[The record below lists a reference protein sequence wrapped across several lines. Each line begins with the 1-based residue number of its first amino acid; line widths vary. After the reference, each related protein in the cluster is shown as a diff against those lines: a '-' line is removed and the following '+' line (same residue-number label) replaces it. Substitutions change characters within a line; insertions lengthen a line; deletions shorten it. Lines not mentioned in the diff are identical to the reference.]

1 MFGSKMPDFSAM
13 GKGWMD
19 KMSKGTG
26 TDMVTTGGGS
36 GAVIKANDSP
46 LGSMKQMFA
55 SMQESLLTIVE
66 NTTQTNELLKG
77 TDAEQRDEKIG
88 AGDTDKEKG
97 PGILSKVGS
106 TLGKLNPFGGGGLM
120 DTLGKLALAIGG
132 VTLIKLFGDNAIGP
146 IAALIESIKKG
157 KIGDNISSAYEYIK
171 KVGTGAFKELKEGTI
186 LFIDGV
192 KKMFKLISGA
202 YTAINDYVMSFD
214 TKGGTSTQ
222 LYGSQT
228 QIKKGDGILDKGEL
242 KDLRNDLI
250 SKVATYIGDLIGDV
264 FKGVLALIP
273 LSSIVPLSVGL
284 GFSLLKGRLGLGA
297 VASTAMVAGGA
308 NAQAAATRGS
318 VSAAKFGMAG
328 ALKVAG
334 IGLIVANSIFQT
346 YQGITNALENS
357 LKDDGTTDYSS
368 FVAYFFGGQ
377 KKGSGLN
384 AIIQANSVGGM
395 FAGPAALAGLA
406 VGGLPGALIG
416 GALGYG
422 VGVIVGGISGY
433 LGADN
438 LDDVISMVGSSLKD
452 GLLGIANFFNNFV
465 EGIANLGKG
474 GSFTDPFTRS
484 ELDRKKKKLKDLM
497 EGTNVNPF
505 ETTEEDAIAALGE
518 VPAFDM
524 NPSAIG
530 GGYKLVAYN
539 RKLKDILNLF
549 NLQEELK
556 DYIKAESF
564 ALPSEIETA
573 QAALDAHNL
582 STPAQADPSDPEQLK
597 LFGAAATDAEFI
609 TRAQI
614 RLDAAYKGKKDM
626 LEKKLLTLIRDNEA
640 IKVAQQN
647 LDFKNVPQLQE
658 AGSIKLG
665 GKDKAD
671 ILSELSVM
679 LQSNNNYL
687 ENQQKLDELGHL
699 NQINSNNTQVKG
711 GDNNLFAGLSI
722 NNSNFTANEL
732 NDQSY
737 KMV

>member
-1 MFGSKMPDFSAM
+1 M
-13 GKGWMD
+13 
-19 KMSKGTG
+19 
-26 TDMVTTGGGS
+26 
-36 GAVIKANDSP
+36 AVKR
-46 LGSMKQMFA
+46 K
-55 SMQESLLTIVE
+55 
-66 NTTQTNELLKG
+66 
-77 TDAEQRDEKIG
+77 
-88 AGDTDKEKG
+88 
-97 PGILSKVGS
+97 
-106 TLGKLNPFGGGGLM
+106 
-120 DTLGKLALAIGG
+120 
-132 VTLIKLFGDNAIGP
+132 
-146 IAALIESIKKG
+146 
-157 KIGDNISSAYEYIK
+157 
-171 KVGTGAFKELKEGTI
+171 LKE
-186 LFIDGV
+186 
-192 KKMFKLISGA
+192 
-202 YTAINDYVMSFD
+202 
-214 TKGGTSTQ
+214 
-222 LYGSQT
+222 
-228 QIKKGDGILDKGEL
+228 GDGILDKGEL

-573 QAALDAHNL
+573 QY
-582 STPAQADPSDPEQLK
+582 LK
-597 LFGAAATDAEFI
+597 RSRYRG
-609 TRAQI
+609 
-614 RLDAAYKGKKDM
+614 
-626 LEKKLLTLIRDNEA
+626 
-640 IKVAQQN
+640 
-647 LDFKNVPQLQE
+647 
-658 AGSIKLG
+658 
-665 GKDKAD
+665 
-671 ILSELSVM
+671 
-679 LQSNNNYL
+679 
-687 ENQQKLDELGHL
+687 
-699 NQINSNNTQVKG
+699 
-711 GDNNLFAGLSI
+711 
-722 NNSNFTANEL
+722 
-732 NDQSY
+732 
-737 KMV
+737 